1 MTNFVTSA
9 GLGSSFVI
17 RKFVMEG
24 SFTAW
29 GHAFTNLSPQA
40 ITSGVVAQL
49 TTVVAMTTCTAV
61 GA

>member
-1 MTNFVTSA
+1 MTNFIVSA

-29 GHAFTNLSPQA
+29 GHAFTNFSPHA
-40 ITSGVVAQL
+40 MTIGVVTQL